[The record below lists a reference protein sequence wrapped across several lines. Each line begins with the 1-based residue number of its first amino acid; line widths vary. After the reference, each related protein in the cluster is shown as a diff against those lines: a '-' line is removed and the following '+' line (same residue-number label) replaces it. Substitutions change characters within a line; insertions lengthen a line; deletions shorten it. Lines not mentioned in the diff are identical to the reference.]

1 MGVLVIFGAV
11 PIVYQGKHY
20 IKRYRARKL
29 FEQDFANQIK
39 MTRNG
44 SNKNPE
50 NIATAT
56 YGQELHSG
64 NFDIN
69 KYLLTSMSV
78 TDLGNILQLT

>member
-1 MGVLVIFGAV
+1 MIFGAV

-56 YGQELHSG
+56 YGQEL
-64 NFDIN
+64 N
-69 KYLLTSMSV
+69 SMIIV
-78 TDLGNILQLT
+78 HCGHFVVDVGDR

>member
-1 MGVLVIFGAV
+1 MLVIFGAV

-56 YGQELHSG
+56 YGQE
-64 NFDIN
+64 FDHCHLIIYI
-69 KYLLTSMSV
+69 KCLLSYE
-78 TDLGNILQLT
+78 LI